1 MTIQERSWYSYGPT
15 NAKAGEGNSQ
25 SVRVKER
32 QRVIAD
38 LYKIQ
43 VEVSCDGESGA
54 DAAL

>member
-54 DAAL
+54 DAKL